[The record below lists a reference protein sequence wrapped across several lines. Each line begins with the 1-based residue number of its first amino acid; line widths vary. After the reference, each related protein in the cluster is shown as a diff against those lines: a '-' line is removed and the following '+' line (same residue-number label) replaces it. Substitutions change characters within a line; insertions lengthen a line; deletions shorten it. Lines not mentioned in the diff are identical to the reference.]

1 MSQFLVSSVTYV
13 EPVQSKNTLGDMS
26 AATYRYPNDVGSED
40 KGHYMLFNIFVQ
52 KLSKIASTPGMT
64 KSGLNTLGQSRID
77 EGTVNGA
84 LGLQALGNVTREIS
98 DNKSLQQIAQGL
110 SKIGNAL
117 LSKTPNAVQKGVNGV
132 ISEGG
137 KMVQGVWTDLTNQD
151 PASFNNNVAQL
162 TDNIAIYMP
171 DTVAFTS
178 QAIYE
183 TPELSGDAL
192 TLASVG
198 KSLYDNYNGSQKAA
212 TNAGAFLI
220 SAARKQFPNVP
231 ILGSNTFNA
240 AFVGKFGVPNPMVE
254 VIYSKPSLRSFTFEY
269 VFNPRS
275 QKEAMQVQKIID
287 TFIYHQAPEI
297 KDGTGG
303 YFLVPPSVFDISF
316 MYRGK
321 KNPNIP
327 SIVTCVLEN
336 INVDF
341 APGGFHTFETDDQK
355 NPSKGGTGMPVTIRM
370 QLQFKETRYIT
381 KQFLS
386 GEKVQSEKS
395 PASALPITPNVPKKK
410 ISNAPKESP
419 KIDPILEGL
428 RGIGNIGGNAKFQN
442 NPAQDT
448 GYLGNELQISAA
460 TGRYIPKNEI
470 KGIKRNKNVGA
481 E

>member
-1 MSQFLVSSVTYV
+1 
-13 EPVQSKNTLGDMS
+13 
-26 AATYRYPNDVGSED
+26 
-40 KGHYMLFNIFVQ
+40 
-52 KLSKIASTPGMT
+52 
-64 KSGLNTLGQSRID
+64 
-77 EGTVNGA
+77 
-84 LGLQALGNVTREIS
+84 
-98 DNKSLQQIAQGL
+98 
-110 SKIGNAL
+110 
-117 LSKTPNAVQKGVNGV
+117 
-132 ISEGG
+132 
-137 KMVQGVWTDLTNQD
+137 
-151 PASFNNNVAQL
+151 
-162 TDNIAIYMP
+162 MP

-386 GEKVQSEKS
+386 GEKVQNETTNLG
-395 PASALPITPNVPKKK
+395 PATVSSNASNNPQKTSS
-410 ISNAPKESP
+410 SNAPPESSKP
-419 KIDPILEGL
+419 GII
-428 RGIGNIGGNAKFQN
+428 RGGMGADNFVAQIGA
-442 NPAQDT
+442 P
-448 GYLGNELQISAA
+448 
-460 TGRYIPKNEI
+460 RYTA
-470 KGIKRNKNVGA
+470 VGA
-481 E
+481 GIDKANRDFGGVNYTSPSLKQR